1 MIKKLIKNLIRSF
14 GYNIQKIP
22 KEVNEISI
30 NEILGLTLPSNSVI
44 FDVGANQGQSIK
56 NFKNIFPDS
65 KIYAF
70 EPSKEDF
77 EILKKKYHG
86 DQNIVLNNI
95 ALGDKK
101 ENKLFNVMHKSDTS
115 SFLNLNKNSEWLKY
129 RSKSLKIPEEDY
141 IKNTSMVEVD
151 TIDNYLKTQKID
163 KINCLKIDT
172 QGYEDKVLM
181 GCLESL
187 KNNTIDVVVA
197 EIIFDNVY
205 DKYLTFLDLEK
216 HLVTN
221 NYRMAGINLTN
232 NNIFRGLVF
241 FADVIYINKNILK
254 NTN

>member
-1 MIKKLIKNLIRSF
+1 MIKKFIKNLIRSR
-14 GYNIQKIP
+14 GYSIQKIP
-22 KEVNEISI
+22 KEINEISI
-30 NEILGLTLPSNSVI
+30 NEILKHTLPTNPLI
-44 FDVGANQGQSIK
+44 FDVGANKGQSIRS
-56 NFKNIFPDS
+56 FKKIFSNP
-65 KIYAF
+65 KIHAF
-70 EPSKEDF
+70 EPLKEDF
-77 EILKKKYHG
+77 EILKQKYQG
-86 DQNIVLNNI
+86 DQSVVLNNI

-101 ENKLFNVMHKSDTS
+101 EKKSFNIMYKSDTS

-129 RSKSLKIPEEDY
+129 RSKSLKISKEDF
-141 IKNTSMVEVD
+141 NVRTSMVEVD
-151 TIDNYLKTQKID
+151 TIDNYLKIKEID
-163 KINCLKIDT
+163 KVNCLKIDT

-187 KNNTIDVVVA
+187 KNNTIDIVVA